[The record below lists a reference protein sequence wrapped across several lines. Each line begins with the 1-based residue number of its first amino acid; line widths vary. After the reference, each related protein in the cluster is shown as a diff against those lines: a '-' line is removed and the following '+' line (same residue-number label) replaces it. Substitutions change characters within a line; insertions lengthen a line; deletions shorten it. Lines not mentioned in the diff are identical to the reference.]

1 MEKFTKLYKKFAD
14 EGLSPNEQV
23 ALSYIYDRM
32 SLSEGNSDFYD
43 KKHNAYFVTFSR
55 EELAEKL
62 NVSINTITNIF
73 KSLKKKGWLIVKQR
87 FNSSNRIFLPISLEN
102 KNCTAKTQK
111 FDSNKTEHNHTDKP
125 ITNTTFSDTNVSRQ
139 AQPSSQFDNLAMSL
153 ITKSGLSPKTVE
165 VMQEYANG
173 NPDTLYGYAQML
185 FLAKKS
191 AFKNRN
197 DIPAELKSLE
207 HNYMINQ
214 GLDSSIVRIMQSATK
229 GHVKA
234 KGYLFKSFLNVIES
248 KISAFNSYI
257 NGVNSYD
264 NHKTKNTKKPDIPMF
279 KIGEIG
285 LAY

>member
-32 SLSEGNSDFYD
+32 SLSEGNNDFYD

-55 EELAEKL
+55 EELSEKL
-62 NVSINTITNIF
+62 NVSMNTITNIF
-73 KSLKKKGWLIVKQR
+73 KSLKAKGWLIVKQR
-87 FNSSNRIFLPISLEN
+87 FNSSNRIFLPISLET
-102 KNCTAKTQK
+102 KNCSAKTQK

-125 ITNTTFSDTNVSRQ
+125 ITNTTFSDTNNARQ
-139 AQPSSQFDNLAMSL
+139 SQPSSQFDNLAMSL
-153 ITKSGLSPKTVE
+153 VTKSGLSPKTVE
-165 VMQEYANG
+165 VMQEYSNG

-191 AFKNRN
+191 AFKNKK

-207 HNYMINQ
+207 HNYMIND
-214 GLDSSIVRIMQSATK
+214 GLDSSITRIMQSATK
-229 GHVKA
+229 GHVDAKA
-234 KGYLFKSFLNVIES
+234 YMFKSFLNLIES

-257 NGVNSYD
+257 NGVNSYSS
-264 NHKTKNTKKPDIPMF
+264 NQNKNTKKPEIPMF

>member
-1 MEKFTKLYKKFAD
+1 MHNFTKLYKIFA
-14 EGLSPNEQV
+14 EAGLSPNEQV
-23 ALSYIYDRM
+23 ALSYMYDRM
-32 SLSEGNSDFYD
+32 NLSEGNSGFYD
-43 KKHNAYFVTFSR
+43 NQHNGYYITFSR
-55 EELAEKL
+55 EELSDKL
-62 NVSINTITNIF
+62 NVSKTTVSSIF
-73 KSLKKKGWLIVKQR
+73 KSLINKGWIIVKRR
-87 FNSSNRIFLPISLEN
+87 FNSTNRIFLPKSLKSN
-102 KNCTAKTQK
+102 NLTSKINNL
-111 FDSNKTEHNHTDKP
+111 DSNKTDSSQTDDD
-125 ITNTTFSDTNVSRQ
+125 ITDTTVSDTNVSRQ
-139 AQPSSQFDNLAMSL
+139 PSSKCDNLAMSL

-207 HNYMINQ
+207 HNYMIND
-214 GLDSSIVRIMQSATK
+214 GLDSAITRIMQSATK

-264 NHKTKNTKKPDIPMF
+264 NNKTKNTKKPEIPMF

>member
-32 SLSEGNSDFYD
+32 SLSEGNNDFYD

-62 NVSINTITNIF
+62 NVSTNTITNIF
-73 KSLKKKGWLIVKQR
+73 KSLKAKGWLIVKQR
-87 FNSSNRIFLPISLEN
+87 FNSSNRIFLPISLKT
-102 KNCTAKTQK
+102 KNCSAKTQK
-111 FDSNKTEHNHTDKP
+111 LVSNKTEHNHTDKP

-139 AQPSSQFDNLAMSL
+139 SQPSKFDNLAMSL

-173 NPDTLYGYAQML
+173 NPDTLYNYAQML

-191 AFKNRN
+191 AFKNRD
-197 DIPAELKSLE
+197 DITSELKSLE

-229 GHVKA
+229 GHVNA

-257 NGVNSYD
+257 NGVNSHSS
-264 NHKTKNTKKPDIPMF
+264 NINKTTKKPEIPMF

-285 LAY
+285 LAF